1 MGEEGASESDC
12 FSRSP
17 PFALTGSARTGAG
30 SAACERQGR
39 EMGSPLQK
47 RTPSGRLRLH
57 WALCVGVW
65 LGHDLRL
72 LNRLLEALVIVIH
85 GGAQEQAE
93 DERRDGEEEEH
104 AELAEDIG
112 LINAGDGAAE
122 CVDAVGGR

>member
-1 MGEEGASESDC
+1 MGELGASESVC
-12 FSRSP
+12 CRRSP
-17 PFALTGSARTGAG
+17 PFALTNSARTGAG
-30 SAACERQGR
+30 CGLRERQGR
-39 EMGSPLQK
+39 GMGPPLQK
-47 RTPSGRLRLH
+47 RTPSESLRLH